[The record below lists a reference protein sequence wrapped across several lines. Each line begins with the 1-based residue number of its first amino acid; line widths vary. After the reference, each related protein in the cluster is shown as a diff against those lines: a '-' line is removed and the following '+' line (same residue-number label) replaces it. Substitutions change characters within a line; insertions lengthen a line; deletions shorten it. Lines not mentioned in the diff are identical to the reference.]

1 MNVGRREMRRTV
13 QTIAAVLLA
22 GAAYAGMPSLSPDV
36 LARSC
41 AAVLVV
47 QATNQEDTV
56 DFYVSDIWRGSIA
69 TNPLP
74 PEVKSSL
81 AKLKDGESAVVF
93 IQVKSVMSRQSSI
106 SGLRANVVSIARIN
120 GDTVT
125 YLGPKPGQ
133 ISTGKQISAFT
144 LSAFKTLVTDKDQPT
159 KGSTL
164 LPEGAAPSGKK

>member
-1 MNVGRREMRRTV
+1 MAPLAEKNMRLLVTTV
-13 QTIAAVLLA
+13 CLLA
-22 GAAYAGMPSLSPDV
+22 GVAYAGMPSPAPDA
-36 LARSC
+36 LAKSC

-47 QATNQEDTV
+47 QTTNQEDTIEIHV
-56 DFYVSDIWRGSIA
+56 RGIWRGSIA

-74 PEVKSSL
+74 PEVKSTL

-106 SGLRANVVSIARIN
+106 SGLRANVVSVAHIN

-133 ISTGKQISAFT
+133 ISTGKQISTFT
-144 LSAFKTLVTDKDQPT
+144 LSEFKALVTDKDQPT

-164 LPEGAAPSGKK
+164 LPEGAAPSGKQ